1 MATKVPGL
9 KNSIYVEDV
18 ETGAAASEATMN
30 KFGASVNKL
39 LDEVWYSLHWIANG
53 SYWITSSPEYSMDKE
68 LLVPFDCE
76 IVKIRV
82 YNKTAGT
89 SGTSE
94 CDIEKRQ
101 LAGSWSTIFT
111 TRPKIPFSSGANAQI
126 ITQHLPTTSTIYAS
140 AGTTVPVL
148 ASTQLS
154 ANDVLRFNFLDKQA
168 KPSEGFGIE
177 LVLRSR

>member
-53 SYWITSSPEYSMDKE
+53 SYWITSFPEYSMDKE

-148 ASTQLS
+148 ASTQLN
-154 ANDVLRFNFLDKQA
+154 ANDVLRFNFLDKQTQ
-168 KPSEGFGIE
+168 PSEGFGIE

>member
-1 MATKVPGL
+1 MGTYVSNL
-9 KNSIYVEDV
+9 KQKIYQEDV
-18 ETGAAASEATMN
+18 ETGAAASEATMT
-30 KFGASVNKL
+30 KFGGSLNKM
-39 LDEVWYSLHWIANG
+39 LDETWYSLHWIANG
-53 SYWITSSPEYSMDKE
+53 SYWITSYPEYSMDKE

-94 CDIEKRQ
+94 CDIEKQ
-101 LAGSWSTIFT
+101 QPGGAWSTIFT
-111 TRPKIPFSSGANAQI
+111 TRPKIPYTSGNNASI
-126 ITQHLPTTSTIYAS
+126 ITQHLPTVSTIYAS

-168 KPSEGFGIE
+168 KPSEGFAVEI
-177 LVLRSR
+177 LLRSR

>member
-1 MATKVPGL
+1 MGTYVSNL
-9 KNSIYVEDV
+9 KQKIYQEDV
-18 ETGAAASEATMN
+18 ETGAAASEATMT
-30 KFGASVNKL
+30 KFGGSLNKM
-39 LDEVWYSLHWIANG
+39 LDETWYSLHWIANG
-53 SYWITSSPEYSMDKE
+53 SYWITSAPEYSMDKE

-89 SGTSE
+89 SGNSE

-111 TRPKIPFSSGANAQI
+111 TRPRIPFSSGAGAQI

-154 ANDVLRFNFLDKQA
+154 ANDVLRFNFISKQSTPA
-168 KPSEGFGIE
+168 EGFAIE
-177 LVLRSR
+177 ILLRSR